1 MQSLICIR
9 SGKAIVQNKTT
20 SYTDTYE
27 NFLLDGGEPLPEGLT
42 ELDFN
47 RTLHFCISLGE
58 CPEKAIH
65 EYAERMIEKVPLL
78 AEAFEARKAISDKA
92 ETDASFEANE
102 KEAKE
107 RAEKEEAERFKKL
120 TLSEY
125 KQERLI
131 ELSMKSSTF
140 ENNLNQDMFF
150 ISALGFKCNGDRRT
164 KANLQDLVTFFD
176 LQAQNGTLAYRDYD
190 NVNRDLTKEQLQLLL
205 VEHVANGN
213 QLYGQKWAYQE
224 QINAAKSKDK
234 LKQLEFTFT
243 MADYSK
249 APLPS
254 SVTPKLK

>member
-1 MQSLICIR
+1 MQELVCVR
-9 SGKAIVQNKTT
+9 NGEAVVQTEKYCYVD
-20 SYTDTYE
+20 SYD
-27 NFLLDGGEPLPEGLT
+27 NFLLDGFEALPKGVT
-42 ELDFN
+42 SFDFN
-47 RTLHFCISLGE
+47 KSMQTCIINDELQDDWQSEYGE
-58 CPEKAIH
+58 RVLAQAPVLREACEQRQQEQHAKEAAI
-65 EYAERMIEKVPLL
+65 ELEAMIAKMSL
-78 AEAFEARKAISDKA
+78 AEYKEMRLK
-92 ETDASFEANE
+92 ELTRASSA
-102 KEAKE
+102 
-107 RAEKEEAERFKKL
+107 
-120 TLSEY
+120 
-125 KQERLI
+125 
-131 ELSMKSSTF
+131 F